1 MPLPFDNEIVQE
13 TDLFEEYR
21 KFQELNG
28 GQHTKGDNSD

>member
-28 GQHTKGDNSD
+28 GQHTKGDTSD